1 MKTMKTMAAFVIALV
16 FVVPTGW
23 AQTPADQEH
32 AELAKALKDAK
43 IPLERGLTAS
53 AKEGKPI
60 SAKYEVEDGKLQ
72 LSVYTMKGTNFSE
85 VIVDHKT
92 GKIAKAE
99 PITKGDDLS
108 HAKEQSEAMAKA
120 KRSLGAAA
128 SEAVKENQGNLLE
141 EVRDSF
147 RMLVADS
154 VAEQID
160 CGHGRV
166 ERRTCSVIDDLTLLQ
181 KPSEWVSLKGLVRIQ
196 AERFH
201 KATGKTENQTR
212 YYITSLSPDATKL
225 NQAIR
230 QHWGIENKLHWI
242 LDVAFGEDLSRKR
255 AGHAAQ
261 NFSLINRLAL
271 NLLKQDKTSKLGI
284 HGKRLK
290 AGWDNHYLLKVLA
303 N

>member
-72 LSVYTMKGTNFSE
+72 LSVYTMKGNNFSE

-128 SEAVKENQGNLLE
+128 SEAVKENKGYRVVSVMPAMKE
-141 EVRDSF
+141 GHP
-147 RMLVADS
+147 VAD
-154 VAEQID
+154 V
-160 CGHGRV
+160 
-166 ERRTCSVIDDLTLLQ
+166 TLV
-181 KPSEWVSLKGLVRIQ
+181 KGTEWKTVSE
-196 AERFH
+196 
-201 KATGKTENQTR
+201 
-212 YYITSLSPDATKL
+212 KL
-225 NQAIR
+225 
-230 QHWGIENKLHWI
+230 
-242 LDVAFGEDLSRKR
+242 D
-255 AGHAAQ
+255 
-261 NFSLINRLAL
+261 
-271 NLLKQDKTSKLGI
+271 
-284 HGKRLK
+284 
-290 AGWDNHYLLKVLA
+290 
-303 N
+303 

>member
-1 MKTMKTMAAFVIALV
+1 MKTMRTIAAFVIGLV

-120 KRSLGAAA
+120 KRSLGSAAL
-128 SEAVKENQGNLLE
+128 EAVKENKGYRVVSVMPAMKE
-141 EVRDSF
+141 GHP
-147 RMLVADS
+147 VAD
-154 VAEQID
+154 V
-160 CGHGRV
+160 
-166 ERRTCSVIDDLTLLQ
+166 TLV
-181 KPSEWVSLKGLVRIQ
+181 KGTEWKTVSE
-196 AERFH
+196 
-201 KATGKTENQTR
+201 
-212 YYITSLSPDATKL
+212 KL
-225 NQAIR
+225 
-230 QHWGIENKLHWI
+230 
-242 LDVAFGEDLSRKR
+242 D
-255 AGHAAQ
+255 
-261 NFSLINRLAL
+261 
-271 NLLKQDKTSKLGI
+271 
-284 HGKRLK
+284 
-290 AGWDNHYLLKVLA
+290 
-303 N
+303 

>member
-72 LSVYTMKGTNFSE
+72 LSVYTMKGNNFSE

-128 SEAVKENQGNLLE
+128 SEAVKENKGYR
-141 EVRDSF
+141 VVSVMPAMKDGHP
-147 RMLVADS
+147 VADVTLVKGTEWKT
-154 VAEQID
+154 VAE
-160 CGHGRV
+160 
-166 ERRTCSVIDDLTLLQ
+166 
-181 KPSEWVSLKGLVRIQ
+181 
-196 AERFH
+196 
-201 KATGKTENQTR
+201 
-212 YYITSLSPDATKL
+212 KL
-225 NQAIR
+225 
-230 QHWGIENKLHWI
+230 
-242 LDVAFGEDLSRKR
+242 D
-255 AGHAAQ
+255 
-261 NFSLINRLAL
+261 
-271 NLLKQDKTSKLGI
+271 
-284 HGKRLK
+284 
-290 AGWDNHYLLKVLA
+290 
-303 N
+303 

>member
-43 IPLERGLTAS
+43 VPLERGLTAS

-72 LSVYTMKGTNFSE
+72 LSVYTMKGDNFSE

-128 SEAVKENQGNLLE
+128 SEAVKENKGYR
-141 EVRDSF
+141 VVSVMPAMKDGHP
-147 RMLVADS
+147 VADVTLVKGTEWKT
-154 VAEQID
+154 VAE
-160 CGHGRV
+160 
-166 ERRTCSVIDDLTLLQ
+166 
-181 KPSEWVSLKGLVRIQ
+181 
-196 AERFH
+196 
-201 KATGKTENQTR
+201 
-212 YYITSLSPDATKL
+212 KL
-225 NQAIR
+225 
-230 QHWGIENKLHWI
+230 
-242 LDVAFGEDLSRKR
+242 D
-255 AGHAAQ
+255 
-261 NFSLINRLAL
+261 
-271 NLLKQDKTSKLGI
+271 
-284 HGKRLK
+284 
-290 AGWDNHYLLKVLA
+290 
-303 N
+303 